1 MRSSCAVRIPSRPDV
16 FLRSKCLAC
25 RALSLLVL
33 LTLVGWRIGGAA
45 PVAAQAETK
54 VNPPDGLTY
63 VLVTAGTFQMG
74 CSPDDSTCQDDE
86 RPAHSVTITR
96 DFWIGETPVTQA
108 AYSKVMK
115 GANPSVHKGD
125 QLPVTFITW
134 SDADAYCTA
143 VDMRLPTEAEYE
155 YATRAGSTAAR
166 YGPIADIA
174 WYFVNSGGL
183 QARDVKLKQPNAYG
197 LYDMLGNVWVWT
209 ADWYGPYSAASAVD
223 PAGPPNGRERAE
235 RGGSW
240 FNGPLAIRA
249 SARDYHLPGYRYT
262 DVSVRCAGN

>member
-1 MRSSCAVRIPSRPDV
+1 MRIPSRSDI

-25 RALSLLVL
+25 RALLLLAL
-33 LTLVGWRIGGAA
+33 LTIAAWRIGGVA
-45 PVAAQAETK
+45 PVAAQAKTK
-54 VNPPDGLTY
+54 VNPHDGLTY

-74 CSPDDSTCQDDE
+74 CSPDDSNCKDDE
-86 RPAHSVTITR
+86 RPAHSVTITK
-96 DFWIGETPVTQA
+96 DFWIGETPATQA
-108 AYSKVMK
+108 AYKKVMK

-125 QLPVTFITW
+125 QMPVTFIRW
-134 SDADAYCTA
+134 SEAEAYCKA
-143 VDMRLPTEAEYE
+143 VEMRLPTEAEYE
-155 YATRAGSTAAR
+155 YAARGASTAAR

-174 WYFVNSGGL
+174 WYFANSGGL

-223 PAGPPNGRERAE
+223 PTGPPNGKERAE

-240 FNGPLAIRA
+240 FTGPLTIRA
-249 SARDYHLPGYRYT
+249 STRDYHLPEYRYT
-262 DVSVRCAGN
+262 DVGVRCAGN